1 MTKRYRLAGSPNEV
15 RRAVGQKRGT
25 DRRLLDDEVPTRAA
39 GPPPSSPSSLEYTTT
54 GLLHTTTGSA
64 QPLKWHVMYLSAPVP
79 TLTADHRSD
88 APSASNAHNRLL
100 LVISRRGQRAVGVLG
115 GDALGRKRLFA
126 FDERVADGGEVLA
139 CRGARQVAHS
149 VSRPPS

>member
-1 MTKRYRLAGSPNEV
+1 MTRFRHAQQ
-15 RRAVGQKRGT
+15 A
-25 DRRLLDDEVPTRAA
+25 RRLRSQNAPL
-39 GPPPSSPSSLEYTTT
+39 SLVYTTT
-54 GLLHTTTGSA
+54 GPLHTTTGSA

-88 APSASNAHNRLL
+88 APSASDAHNRLL
-100 LVISRRGQRAVGVLG
+100 AAALLRLVTSRRGQRAVGVLG

-139 CRGARQVAHS
+139 CRGARQVAQS